1 MPTPALPQDIPQV
14 VARALE
20 EDFGPGD
27 VTADLVPAGCSAV
40 ATVVSRENA
49 VLCGTAWFEE
59 VFAQLNADIAVEW
72 SITDGMPMR
81 SGAEICRLQG
91 PARAMLSGERTAL
104 NFLQTLSGTASIARR
119 YADAVAG
126 TGCRVL
132 DTRKTLPGLRAA
144 QKYAVACGGATNHRH
159 GLYDAI
165 LIKENHIVA
174 AGGISTA
181 LDAARA
187 AHPGLKVE
195 IEVESLAELDAALDG
210 AADIVLLDNFGLDDL
225 QQAVKRTRGRPGCL
239 TRLEASGNVDLANIH
254 AIALTGVDFVSV
266 GALTK
271 HLRAVDLSMR
281 FTLHVPA
288 GD

>member
-1 MPTPALPQDIPQV
+1 MPKPALPQDIPQV

-20 EDFGPGD
+20 EDLGPGD

-59 VFAQLNADIAVEW
+59 VFAQLDAGIAVQW
-72 SITDGMPMR
+72 SITDGMPM
-81 SGAEICRLQG
+81 STGAELCRLDG
-91 PARAMLSGERTAL
+91 PARALLSGERTAL
-104 NFLQTLSGTASIARR
+104 NFLQALSGTATVARR

-174 AGGISTA
+174 AGGIAAA
-181 LDAARA
+181 LGAARA
-187 AHPGLKVE
+187 AHPGLSVE

-210 AADIVLLDNFGLDDL
+210 AADIVLLDNFSHSDL
-225 QQAVKRTRGRPGCL
+225 HKAVERTRGRPGCL
-239 TRLEASGNVDLANIH
+239 TRLEASGNVDLANVH

-281 FTLHVPA
+281 LQLHAPA